1 MYHLATVFPPVRRIR
16 LPLTR
21 DQLMLL
27 MAAVN
32 ELFLSVDIYMAHS
45 ISGSIKTYEWIPI
58 VFGAVGGVLLLVAG
72 VIAFRSRSLATVMA
86 NLVFVGS
93 IIVGL
98 MGAYFHLRRTILLS
112 TPVSSQTEAVNA
124 LIWAPPFIGPFF
136 FSLVGILGISAA
148 WVESPPDSGR
158 LKLLGNRT
166 IQMPYSKTRAY
177 FFIVS
182 IGIVATLISSVL
194 DHARVN
200 LENPWVW
207 LPLTVG
213 IFSTVVAAAL
223 GAIRS
228 PTRADLVIY
237 TVAMLMLI
245 VTGLVGAVLHISA
258 NLSAQGTI
266 VIERFVRGSPIL
278 APTVFANFGLIG
290 LLVLLDPAEEKTAEE

>member
-1 MYHLATVFPPVRRIR
+1 MYHLATVFPVVRRIQ

-45 ISGSIKTYEWIPI
+45 ISGSIKSFEWIPI

-72 VIAFRSRSLATVMA
+72 VIAFRNRPVATIMA
-86 NLVFVGS
+86 NIVFIGS

-98 MGAYFHLRRTILLS
+98 MGAYFHLHRTILLNN
-112 TPVSSQTEAVNA
+112 PVNQAQAVNS

-136 FSLVGILGISAA
+136 FSLVGVLGISAA
-148 WVESPPDSGR
+148 WIESPPDSGR
-158 LKLLGNRT
+158 LKLLGNRI

-182 IGIVATLISSVL
+182 IGIVATLVSSVL
-194 DHARVN
+194 DHARIN

-213 IFSTVVAAAL
+213 IFGTVVAAAL
-223 GAIRS
+223 GAIRT
-228 PTRADLVIY
+228 PTRTDLTIY
-237 TVAMLMLI
+237 TLAMLMLI
-245 VTGLVGAVLHISA
+245 VTGLVGAVLHIGG

-266 VIERFVRGSPIL
+266 IIERFVRGSPIL

-290 LLVLLDPAEEKTAEE
+290 LLVLLDPAEKSPDD